1 LLSGVL
7 LKSGNAHWTARILR
21 ALTRVWMRPIMSA
34 QDARG
39 PMIIV
44 GHGYAAV
51 RPGGSSLRSALEL

>member
-1 LLSGVL
+1 MIIGP
-7 LKSGNAHWTARILR
+7 RILR

-51 RPGGSSLRSALEL
+51 RPGGSSLRSALEI